1 MSRKDLAQ
9 NHLPIVLCRAAG
21 KGCRDEGREEKAS
34 HACSC
39 VRVCGTQI
47 MRNIHVF
54 VGRFVYNMNMQN
66 FIERQ
71 PKSGAKHINTISI
84 HSIAASLRQHG
95 LGILN
100 TTVRLDSQHVVSI
113 VVH

>member
-1 MSRKDLAQ
+1 MTDTPGL
-9 NHLPIVLCRAAG
+9 VYM
-21 KGCRDEGREEKAS
+21 
-34 HACSC
+34 C
-39 VRVCGTQI
+39 VGQI

-100 TTVRLDSQHVVSI
+100 TTVRLPSQIHGIMS
-113 VVH
+113 